1 MSGILG
7 MPVKRDDAGN
17 PLDPWGTPITV
28 GCDVAVIAT
37 GYGAPLPLTTGVCR
51 VLALGPARAKVS
63 HPSRNNTYR
72 VHYATLRV
80 IPQEA
85 S

>member
-1 MSGILG
+1 MTPL
-7 MPVKRDDAGN
+7 VQHDATGA

-37 GYGAPLPLTTGVCR
+37 GYGAPLPLTSGVCR
-51 VLALGPARAKVS
+51 VVALGPKRAEVS

-72 VHYATLRV
+72 VHYSTLRV
-80 IPQEA
+80 A